1 MAGSYGRDII
11 LEEVLTNVID
21 RFQSKN
27 KYYP

>member
-11 LEEVLTNVID
+11 LEEDLTNVID

>member
-1 MAGSYGRDII
+1 MTGSYGRDII
-11 LEEVLTNVID
+11 LEEDLTNVID